1 MVKVFNPM
9 YAETKALSPFKTG
22 VVKAEWLKPTSKQK
36 ALLETRKK
44 SRKLG
49 IAHKGNNGAH
59 VMQNHYIS
67 DMVCICDNNSANNQ
81 KVSACGTAR
90 MCSNLLEHQGQ
101 ISTKQT
107 LPNAFNQ

>member
-1 MVKVFNPM
+1 MLLRLQQNRKHNHGAKNRTEVKTTIHKNSVEN
-9 YAETKALSPFKTG
+9 ANAHSK
-22 VVKAEWLKPTSKQK
+22 LK
-36 ALLETRKK
+36 
-44 SRKLG
+44 
-49 IAHKGNNGAH
+49 AHKGNNGAH